1 MYDINILL
9 KLEQV
14 TDRERS
20 GAVRRNRGPAEGV
33 RARPEGARSPEGGVM
48 EDGGLMVLGLREGV

>member
-1 MYDINILL
+1 MYDIHLLL

-20 GAVRRNRGPAEGV
+20 GAVRRNRGAAEGV
-33 RARPEGARSPEGGVM
+33 RARPEGARSPEGGELRWRGLVM
-48 EDGGLMVLGLREGV
+48 LRPW